1 MDLNSETT
9 GNLMDSDN
17 DGWGWAEL
25 LTSPGYTL
33 VLSFPIICLV
43 VPNSASELILE
54 GCRNAV
60 WCFGQPIVQANCS
73 CGENTSRSCNQVN
86 NFLLRLD
93 VI

>member
-1 MDLNSETT
+1 MDLNPETT

-43 VPNSASELILE
+43 VP
-54 GCRNAV
+54 
-60 WCFGQPIVQANCS
+60 
-73 CGENTSRSCNQVN
+73 
-86 NFLLRLD
+86 
-93 VI
+93 

>member
-1 MDLNSETT
+1 MHGGTSGLEKVPASTEDISSLPQQWQEESLDLVVFKQMDLNLETT

-43 VPNSASELILE
+43 VP
-54 GCRNAV
+54 
-60 WCFGQPIVQANCS
+60 
-73 CGENTSRSCNQVN
+73 
-86 NFLLRLD
+86 
-93 VI
+93 

>member
-1 MDLNSETT
+1 MDLNPETT

-43 VPNSASELILE
+43 IPNSQHLSSSLKVAGMLCGVL
-54 GCRNAV
+54 
-60 WCFGQPIVQANCS
+60 AN
-73 CGENTSRSCNQVN
+73 
-86 NFLLRLD
+86 LLSKQIAPVARIPRDLATK
-93 VI
+93 